1 MLPPFLFS
9 GAPPMTLAGF
19 NRLAV
24 GLTAVALMVASEA
37 WALEPK
43 DLVGCPF
50 TEDVFQAATGVRVK
64 WRTPGLSEAYSM
76 HTASC
81 TGLVGSTQVTIT
93 QTLAPAATAARR
105 FDAILRTEVKGSEAV
120 PGDPDGAR
128 WLAKPEFSQ
137 YTLAY
142 IRGAVLTRIVVQ
154 GPESTAVAGLKA
166 GLLSLKRVP

>member
-1 MLPPFLFS
+1 MN
-9 GAPPMTLAGF
+9 LAGM
-19 NRLAV
+19 NRL
-24 GLTAVALMVASEA
+24 GLTVLALGALSEA
-37 WALEPK
+37 WAVEPT

-50 TEDVFQAATGVRVK
+50 TEDVFQAATGIRVK

-81 TGLVGSTQVTIT
+81 TGMGEGSSTLVTIT
-93 QTLAPAATAARR
+93 QTLAPATTAARR

-128 WLAKPEFSQ
+128 WRAKPEFSQ

-154 GPESTAVAGLKA
+154 GPESTVVAGLKA